1 MTNTMKLEQQV
12 ASLAFMHKSA
22 YGLIEEFHSLPKPET
37 DAEFRSICSQKF
49 AKAFYE
55 ANK

>member
-1 MTNTMKLEQQV
+1 
-12 ASLAFMHKSA
+12 MHKSA